1 MLIVEAKE
9 LLHMFST
16 KRCSLYPLLQLNSRE
31 PQASEDSSCLL
42 AASCVDAL
50 AKRFCTIGPNRLRN
64 CFFSF
69 SED

>member
-9 LLHMFST
+9 LLAMFST

-31 PQASEDSSCLL
+31 PQASEESSCPL
-42 AASCVDAL
+42 AASGADAL
-50 AKRFCTIGPNRLRN
+50 AKRFCTMGANCVRN
-64 CFFSF
+64 CFLSF